1 MVIKQSCVYGYREVH
16 CNKKQMIFIETLQKM
31 LILEIMNQIDHC
43 LKKKN
48 KKVIRLMKYDL
59 GGNLTK
65 LVGVRAK
72 TYNYLI
78 NGGSENKKTKST
90 KRCVIKRKLKFE
102 NYKNC
107 LEATQ
112 FENKINYLEKNK
124 INRQS

>member
-1 MVIKQSCVYGYREVH
+1 
-16 CNKKQMIFIETLQKM
+16 
-31 LILEIMNQIDHC
+31 
-43 LKKKN
+43 
-48 KKVIRLMKYDL
+48 MKYDL

-72 TYNYLI
+72 TYNYII

>member
-72 TYNYLI
+72 TYNQLI